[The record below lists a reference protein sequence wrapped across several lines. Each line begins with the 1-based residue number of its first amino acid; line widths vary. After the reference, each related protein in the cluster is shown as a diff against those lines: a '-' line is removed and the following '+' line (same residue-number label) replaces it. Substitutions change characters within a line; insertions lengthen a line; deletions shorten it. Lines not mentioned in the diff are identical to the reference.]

1 MVEQPRGIR
10 NLFKV
15 ENIAK
20 ALKALYL
27 IFYTTFML
35 FPIIWMVSGAFKTD
49 AEIFSKTPT
58 IIPVRPTLSNFLP
71 PKMPTA
77 MWRWLTNSLI
87 VSVSSASICSL
98 IGLFGGYAFSRARIK
113 KFKVFLNLLMIAYI
127 FPPAF
132 LIVGFT
138 RLVNFF
144 GLLDNLVGVI
154 LVYVCLQGPYNIY
167 LIYSYMAAIPRELDD
182 AAEIDGWSKTH
193 VLFRLILPLSLPVI
207 VTAFM
212 WTFMMTWNELIYA
225 LVLLNSPSNLTMNVG
240 LSSLQAGD
248 ISPYGVMFAGATVYA
263 SIPVV
268 LFMFLQKYYILGLT
282 RGGVRTA

>member
-1 MVEQPRGIR
+1 MVKQQYVIKI
-10 NLFKV
+10 LFKA

-20 ALKALYL
+20 LLKALYL

-49 AEIFSKTPT
+49 AEIFSKPPT
-58 IIPVRPTLSNFLP
+58 IIPLRPTLSNFLP
-71 PKMPTA
+71 PKMPPS

-87 VSVSSASICSL
+87 VSLSSASICVL
-98 IGLFGGYAFSRARIK
+98 IGLFGGYAFSRARVK
-113 KFKVFLNLLMIAYI
+113 SFKVFLNLLMIAYI

-138 RLVNFF
+138 RLINFF
-144 GLLDNLVGVI
+144 GLLDTLPGVI

-193 VLFRLILPLSLPVI
+193 VVFRLIFPLSLPVI

-212 WTFMMTWNELIYA
+212 WTFMMTWNEIIYA

-248 ISPYGVMFAGATVYA
+248 ISPWGVLFAGGIIYA
-263 SIPVV
+263 SIPVT